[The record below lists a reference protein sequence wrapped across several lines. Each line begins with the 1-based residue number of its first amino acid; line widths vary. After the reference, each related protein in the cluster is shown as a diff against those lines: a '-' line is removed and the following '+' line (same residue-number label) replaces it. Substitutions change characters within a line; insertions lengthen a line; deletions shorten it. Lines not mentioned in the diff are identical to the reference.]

1 MGSAKRA
8 PESSSV
14 STRRRRAKTSL
25 RHRTYSGGI
34 GTSRSSVGAL
44 WRRLTLWPRLAIAVT
59 LGFGLIFALVSLLA
73 LRAVDDST
81 NRILGERL
89 VIAQV
94 AARELDRM
102 LERGTRQLAA
112 SIAFASPGDDGGDE
126 HVLDHVRVALG
137 DRTLLGAYLLD
148 GNGRVVR
155 SEPTGM
161 APLGTEQERVVRQVR
176 ATGRPAISGV
186 FRHGTGKP
194 AVAIAVPAR
203 TGTPVN
209 SILVGVLDMQAP
221 EVVGAL
227 LQATRLGETGHG
239 ELVGPRGVVIAST
252 EPDDYLK
259 PGEHLPFYR
268 KMLRSPEPGVE
279 NVPYDPGHAV
289 PADRRDE
296 RHVMAFA
303 RLRAAPWGVAVG
315 GLDSET
321 LAPAQ
326 HLRRTL
332 LLAGAGS
339 LGALWILT
347 LLGASLLVRPVRKLT
362 AAAREMA
369 AGDLEHT
376 VGVSEGGEIGV
387 LAESLETMRTQLKES
402 LETIRHWGEEL
413 EATVEVRTAEL
424 SMRNRQ
430 LAAVTAVATAAYRAY
445 DVDGVIRSCL
455 KAILDHA
462 ELEGAAVRLATA
474 DEGTLGEPVT
484 AGAYGDL
491 PCHKLSI
498 WPGECPCG
506 VVFEDRSAPQLAA
519 PGSVDPSCPRGN
531 AASMLPLRTRKGLLG
546 VLSVTRTHGEPFRP
560 DERSALAAIADQL
573 AIAIENAQL
582 VEEIATIE
590 AQREVQRMKAELIS
604 SVSHELRTPLGFVR
618 SYATTLL
625 RDDVDPET
633 RRQFLEVIDE
643 ETGKL
648 SRMIEELLDA
658 SRLQAGQ
665 LRVELEPVMIG
676 ALVESAVATM
686 RPVLAEEGHP
696 VLLRLPDQ
704 DVELLADPLR
714 VEQILDNL
722 LQNAVRY
729 SGAGTQVEVDVV
741 SDGDSVLIT
750 VRDHGDGVPEE
761 DRERIF
767 ESFYRGASARDRR
780 SRGIGLGLAICRGL
794 VEAQNGT
801 IWVEGAAGG
810 GAVFVVSL
818 PLAPAGPEGDEEPPR
833 ESVLKLA
840 EQ

>member
-1 MGSAKRA
+1 MVR
-8 PESSSV
+8 
-14 STRRRRAKTSL
+14 
-25 RHRTYSGGI
+25 I
-34 GTSRSSVGAL
+34 GTSRVSVGAL

-59 LGFGLIFALVSLLA
+59 LGFGLLFALVSLLA

-102 LERGTRQLAA
+102 LERSTRQLAA
-112 SIAFASPGDDGGDE
+112 SIAFASLEDEGGDE
-126 HVLDHVRVALG
+126 HVLDHVRLALG
-137 DRTLLGAYLLD
+137 DRTILGAYLLD

-155 SEPTGM
+155 AEPAGT
-161 APLGTEQERVVRQVR
+161 APPDGTEQERVVRQVL
-176 ATGRPAISGV
+176 ATGRPAISDV
-186 FRHGTGKP
+186 FRHVSGKP

-203 TGTPVN
+203 SGMPVK

-239 ELVGPRGVVIAST
+239 ELVGLRGIVIAST

-268 KMLRSPEPGVE
+268 EMLRSPEPEVE
-279 NVPYDPGHAV
+279 NVPYDPGQAL

-296 RHVMAFA
+296 QHVMAFA

-315 GLDSET
+315 ALDTET
-321 LAPAQ
+321 LAPVQ
-326 HLRRTL
+326 HLERTL

-339 LGALWILT
+339 LAALWLLT
-347 LLGASLLVRPVRKLT
+347 LLGARLLVRPVLRLT

-369 AGDLEHT
+369 AGDLEQT

-387 LAESLETMRTQLKES
+387 LAESLETMRAQLRES
-402 LETIRHWGEEL
+402 LETIRRWGEEL
-413 EATVEVRTAEL
+413 EETVEVRTSEL
-424 SMRNRQ
+424 SIRNRQ
-430 LAAVTAVATAAYRAY
+430 LAAVTAVANAAYRAH

-455 KAILDHA
+455 EAILEHA
-462 ELEGAAVRLATA
+462 QLEGAAVRLAAT
-474 DEGTLGEPVT
+474 DEGTLGEAVT

-491 PCHKLSI
+491 PCHELSI

-506 VVFEDRSAPQLAA
+506 VVFEDSSELQLNA
-519 PGSVDPSCPRGN
+519 PGSFDPSCPRGN
-531 AASMLPLRTRKGLLG
+531 ALSMLPLRTRKGMLG
-546 VLSVTRTHGEPFRP
+546 VLSVTRAHGEPFRP

-625 RDDVDPET
+625 RDDVDFET

-648 SRMIEELLDA
+648 GRMIEELLDA

-665 LRVELEPVMIG
+665 LRVDLEPVMIG
-676 ALVESAVATM
+676 TLVEGAVAKM
-686 RPVLAEEGHP
+686 RPALAETRHP
-696 VLLRLPDQ
+696 VVLRLPRQ
-704 DVELLADPLR
+704 DVEVLADPLR
-714 VEQILDNL
+714 VEEILDNL
-722 LQNAVRY
+722 LENAARY
-729 SGAGTQVEVDVV
+729 SEAGTQVEIDVV
-741 SDGDSVLIT
+741 RDDDSVLIA

-767 ESFYRGASARDRR
+767 ESFYRGEAARGRR

-801 IWVEGAAGG
+801 IWVEGAVGG

-818 PLAPAGPEGDEEPPR
+818 PLAPAEAQVASTA
-833 ESVLKLA
+833 SVS
-840 EQ
+840 

>member
-1 MGSAKRA
+1 MVR
-8 PESSSV
+8 
-14 STRRRRAKTSL
+14 
-25 RHRTYSGGI
+25 I

-59 LGFGLIFALVSLLA
+59 LGFAALFALVSLLA

-81 NRILGERL
+81 DRIFSERL
-89 VIAQV
+89 VVAQS
-94 AARELDRM
+94 AASELDRM
-102 LERGTRQLAA
+102 LERSTRQLTA
-112 SIAFASPGDDGGDE
+112 SIQFGPPGRALSDE
-126 HVLDHVRVALG
+126 HILAHVRLALG
-137 DRTLLGAYLLD
+137 GTVLSTYFLDR
-148 GNGRVVR
+148 NGRVLR
-155 SEPTGM
+155 AEP
-161 APLGTEQERVVRQVR
+161 AGTVPPGLKHQRFVRQVL
-176 ATGRPAISGV
+176 ATGRPAISNV
-186 FRHGTGKP
+186 FRHASGKP

-203 TGTPVN
+203 NGTPVN

-221 EVVGAL
+221 EVVGV
-227 LQATRLGETGHG
+227 LQEATRLGKTGHG
-239 ELVGPRGVVIAST
+239 ELVGPGGVVVAST

-259 PGEHLPFYR
+259 PGEHLAFYR
-268 KMLRSPEPGVE
+268 KMLRSLEPGVE
-279 NVPYDPGHAV
+279 NVPYHPWNAV
-289 PADRRDE
+289 SVDRHDE

-303 RLRAAPWGVAVG
+303 RLAAAPWGVAVG
-315 GLDSET
+315 GLASET
-321 LAPAQ
+321 LAPVQ

-332 LLAGAGS
+332 LIAGAGS
-339 LGALWILT
+339 LAALWLLT
-347 LLGASLLVRPVRKLT
+347 LLGARLLVRPVRKLT
-362 AAAREMA
+362 AAAQEMA

-387 LAESLETMRTQLKES
+387 LAESLETMRAQLRES
-402 LETIRHWGEEL
+402 LDTIRRWGEEL
-413 EATVEVRTAEL
+413 EVTVEVRTSEL
-424 SMRNRQ
+424 STRNRQ
-430 LAAVTAVATAAYRAY
+430 LAAVTAVATAAYRAH

-455 KAILDHA
+455 EAILDHA
-462 ELEGAAVRLATA
+462 ELEGAAVRLAAA
-474 DEGTLGEPVT
+474 DEGALGEPVT
-484 AGAYGDL
+484 AGAFGDF

-498 WPGECPCG
+498 WPAECPCG
-506 VVFEDRSAPQLAA
+506 VVFEDRLALQVAA
-519 PGSVDPSCPRGN
+519 PRSFDPSCPRGN
-531 AASMLPLRTRKGLLG
+531 ALSMLPLRTRKGVLG
-546 VLSVTRTHGEPFRP
+546 VLSVTRAHGEPFQP

-648 SRMIEELLDA
+648 GRMIEELLDA

-676 ALVESAVATM
+676 ALVEGAVATM
-686 RPVLAEEGHP
+686 RPILAEEGHP

-704 DVELLADPLR
+704 DVEVLADPLR

-722 LQNAVRY
+722 FQNAVRY
-729 SGAGTQVEVDVV
+729 SETGTHVEVDVV
-741 SDGDSVLIT
+741 RDDDSVLIA

-767 ESFYRGASARDRR
+767 ESFYRGEAARGRR

-818 PLAPAGPEGDEEPPR
+818 PLAPAEAQVPSTA
-833 ESVLKLA
+833 SVS
-840 EQ
+840 